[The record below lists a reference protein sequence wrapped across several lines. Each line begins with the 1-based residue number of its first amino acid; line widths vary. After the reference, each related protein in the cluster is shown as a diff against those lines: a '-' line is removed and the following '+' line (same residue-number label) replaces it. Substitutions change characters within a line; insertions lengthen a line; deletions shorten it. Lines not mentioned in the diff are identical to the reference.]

1 MDNAA
6 TDSGGADRAPERER
20 FLEQMDRQLAGW
32 EGVARL
38 VQTLERDELV
48 LYAQPMLALRGPAAQ
63 FPIAE
68 VLVRLREEERALQ
81 PPGDFLPVFEH
92 YGMMPELDRWV
103 ARHVVARLARGS
115 RTAQFSIN
123 ISAQTLGDEQ
133 FATFVAAELAKAR
146 VAATSL
152 IFEIDDNDVLTRSE
166 AATQFAAAM
175 KAVGCAV
182 LIDGFGRRAVSFAP
196 LTNLRA
202 DFVKVDGVI
211 VRNLRS
217 SEIARAK
224 LNAIAR
230 VGQVIGVGVI
240 GECVE
245 EQDALDRLRA
255 AGAGYAQGFG
265 LRRPAPL
272 DSIAEA
278 AA

>member
-1 MDNAA
+1 MEDGI
-6 TDSGGADRAPERER
+6 TVRGGADGAPKHER

-32 EGVARL
+32 EGVSRL
-38 VQTLERDELV
+38 VQALERDELV
-48 LYAQPMLALRGPAAQ
+48 LYAQPILALRGPTAQ

-68 VLVRLREEERALQ
+68 VLVRLREEERTLQ

-103 ARHVVARLARGS
+103 VRHVMERLARGS

-123 ISAQTLGDEQ
+123 VSAQTLGDAQ
-133 FATFVAAELAKAR
+133 FAPFVAAELAKAR
-146 VAATSL
+146 VAAAAL
-152 IFEIDDNDVLTRSE
+152 IFEIDENHMLAMPE
-166 AATQFAAAM
+166 AAATFAASV
-175 KAVGCAV
+175 KAVGCGV
-182 LIDGFGRRAVSFAP
+182 LIDGFGQRAVSFAP

-217 SEIARAK
+217 SEMARSK

-245 EQDALDRLRA
+245 EQDTLDRLRA
-255 AGAGYAQGFG
+255 ASADYAQGFG

-272 DSIAEA
+272 DSIAEGA
-278 AA
+278 A